1 MRAVRFHGVGDLRIE
16 DVPVPKAPDAGEVR
30 LRVRAAGICGS
41 DLHNFK
47 TGQWVSRLPVTPGH
61 EFAAEVLEV
70 GAGVAGLKVG
80 RSGRG
85 RLPRTLRP
93 LRNCRRAGII
103 SAPRSAMWAK
113 SATAVSP
120 SR

>member
-16 DVPVPKAPDAGEVR
+16 DVPVPDTPGAGEVR

-47 TGQWVSRLPVTPGH
+47 TGQWISRLPVTPGH

-70 GAGVAGLKVG
+70 GTGVTALKPGDLVVADSRARCGNCANCKAGRYNL
-80 RSGRG
+80 
-85 RLPRTLRP
+85 
-93 LRNCRRAGII
+93 
-103 SAPRSAMWAK
+103 
-113 SATAVSP
+113 
-120 SR
+120 